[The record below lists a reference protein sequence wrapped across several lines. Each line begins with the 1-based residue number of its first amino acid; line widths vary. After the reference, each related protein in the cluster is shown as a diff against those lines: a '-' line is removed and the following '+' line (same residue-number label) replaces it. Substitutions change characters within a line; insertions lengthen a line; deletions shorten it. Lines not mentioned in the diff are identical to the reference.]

1 MVKAPTAKIRVLLL
15 DDHTIFRQ
23 GVARLINTEPDM
35 ELKLHCAQIG
45 EALLIVAGGLV
56 DVVLLDLDLGAEQGI
71 DFLVQARK
79 NGFTGPVLVL
89 TAKVSPEEE
98 RTLLD
103 EGASGILHKDAS
115 VELLAERIREVT
127 GAPPSAGLP
136 KNHAMPAG
144 PIAPWAFK
152 ARFSA
157 RETMVLRMV
166 VEGLANKQIAT
177 ELSCTENVV
186 KSVMQ
191 QLFRKTGT
199 HTRSQLV
206 RAALETYRDEL

>member
-23 GVARLINTEPDM
+23 GVARLLNTEPDM

-79 NGFTGPVLVL
+79 NGFAGPVLVL
-89 TAKVSPEEE
+89 TAKVSKDEE
-98 RTLLD
+98 RVLLE
-103 EGASGILHKDAS
+103 EGASGILHKDSS
-115 VELLAERIREVT
+115 VELLAERIREVS
-127 GAPPSAGLP
+127 GAPPNTGLSR
-136 KNHAMPAG
+136 NQAMPAG
-144 PIAPWAFK
+144 PLAPWAFK

-177 ELSCTENVV
+177 ELGCTENVV